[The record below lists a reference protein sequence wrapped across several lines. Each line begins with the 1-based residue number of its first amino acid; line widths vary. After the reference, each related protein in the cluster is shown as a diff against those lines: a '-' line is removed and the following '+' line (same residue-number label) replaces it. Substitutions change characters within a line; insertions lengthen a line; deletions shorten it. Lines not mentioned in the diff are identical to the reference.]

1 MSRKKVNLADT
12 SAETQPE
19 VVANCPE
26 VVEVQPDAIYKPKV
40 KPLAEVAVKTG
51 DIVPVYGAI
60 SAKLESGGV
69 EATDAMVMTETERVM
84 TDVSISQCLKDEMVS
99 PNAMLTVGDNIVTN
113 ARAIGKVLVSKA
125 LSGDMSAIREVL
137 NRTEGRV
144 PSVNMNKSASV
155 KVSGDADSIAALMD
169 KIDKNRG

>member
-1 MSRKKVNLADT
+1 MSRKKVNLAD
-12 SAETQPE
+12 AE
-19 VVANCPE
+19 VVDSCSE

-51 DIVPVYGAI
+51 DIVPVYGAV
-60 SAKLESGGV
+60 SAKLESDGV
-69 EATDAMVMTETERVM
+69 EASSAMVMAETERVM

-137 NRTEGRV
+137 NRTEGKV
-144 PSVNMNKSASV
+144 PNVTHNSSASV
-155 KVSGDADSIAALMD
+155 RVNGDANSIASLMD